1 MCYSLSLRQLYY
13 LIISMIAC
21 QHFILKCFFLAIISL
36 RFHAPKT
43 TLLFYY
49 VASRLSTTSLHNS
62 YESLLQVMPCFCA
75 AVRTY
80 TNIPPFFPSVNPFLT
95 PLLHVRLSPLSSPF
109 LTFTVRFLL
118 VFTRLLACTVCFIL
132 YWSVNFKS
140 SGCIWC
146 NLSINNHLSANA
158 NTPGKITKTRII

>member
-21 QHFILKCFFLAIISL
+21 QHFILKCFFAIISL
-36 RFHAPKT
+36 RFRAPKT

-49 VASRLSTTSLHNS
+49 VANHLSTTSFCNP

-80 TNIPPFFPSVNPFLT
+80 TNIPPFCPSVNPFLT
-95 PLLHVRLSPLSSPF
+95 PLLHVRLSPLSSPS
-109 LTFTVRFLL
+109 LTFTVRFLI
-118 VFTRLLACTVCFIL
+118 VFTLLFSCTVCFIL
-132 YWSVNFKS
+132 LLIFYLTKK
-140 SGCIWC
+140 
-146 NLSINNHLSANA
+146 
-158 NTPGKITKTRII
+158 TPKRF

>member
-21 QHFILKCFFLAIISL
+21 QHFILKCFFAITSL
-36 RFHAPKT
+36 RFRAPKT

-49 VASRLSTTSLHNS
+49 VANHLSTTSLINS
-62 YESLLQVMPCFCA
+62 YELSSQVLTCFCA

-80 TNIPPFFPSVNPFLT
+80 TNIPPFCPSVNPFLT
-95 PLLHVRLSPLSSPF
+95 PLLHVRLSPLSSPS
-109 LTFTVRFLL
+109 LTFTVRFLPAFPL
-118 VFTRLLACTVCFIL
+118 PFSRSVCVIL